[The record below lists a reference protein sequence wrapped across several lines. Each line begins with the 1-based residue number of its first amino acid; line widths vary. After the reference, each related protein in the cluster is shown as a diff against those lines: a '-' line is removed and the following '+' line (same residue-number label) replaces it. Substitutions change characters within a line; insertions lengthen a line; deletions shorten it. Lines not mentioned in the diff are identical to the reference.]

1 MDTRNKRGADIAS
14 DHHLLIASVK
24 LKVAAV
30 SNSKKKMQKKF
41 DVEKLKDETTCARFI
56 ESLNAS
62 VETEHTLTSDWKSI
76 KQTFLKAAEYSIGF
90 KEYKRKSWISDS
102 TWWLI
107 NERREIKNQ
116 LNSAK
121 TRSAKSALQ
130 NTYTKTDK
138 LIKKSART
146 DKRIWSDNLAR
157 KAQEA
162 AETYRTR
169 DLYQTIRQLTNV
181 TLKTFKPLKDENGKL
196 TTAKDEQTTI
206 WERYYEKLLS
216 PTSSEAIQSC
226 GCQRHLQ
233 RRDIH
238 TSYPN
243 ETEIMTAIRAL
254 KNNKT
259 PGPDNINPE
268 LLKADPQTTARI
280 LFPLLKDIW
289 TSEKIPDELKE
300 GVITL
305 LPKKGNL
312 SECKN
317 WRGITLLSMVNK
329 IIAHIIHKR
338 LSDSLMHGL
347 RKEQA
352 GFRPHCSCVDHIN
365 TLRVIVEQS
374 AKWRTPLYLCFIDF
388 EKAFDTLKHDAIWRA
403 LVCKGVPEKL
413 INLIKQLYSGACCRV
428 RCGNILSSGIQVR
441 TGVRQG
447 CVLSPLLFN
456 LVLDL
461 AMRQACA
468 NNRGISWGLSGSL
481 EDLDYAD
488 DICLLSHKYSHI
500 SVKLEAVSDIAAQT
514 GLKINIA
521 KTKFMRINTTETP
534 NIQIAGTCLEEVDEF
549 CYLGSIISKNGGSTA
564 DIRNRISKGRAAFG
578 MLDKVWR
585 STHISIRTKLKI
597 FDSSVK
603 SVVLYGC
610 ETWNIA
616 ANVLQSLQS
625 FLNRCLR
632 KILRIFWPKV
642 ISNANLWTVTKQ
654 LPIHIE
660 IRRRKWKWIGH
671 TLRKPHDDI
680 SRTALD
686 WNPQGSRRRG
696 RPANTWRREV
706 EAEAQRSGYSWR
718 EIKFL
723 AINKINYNLFIEA
736 ICST

>member
-1 MDTRNKRGADIAS
+1 MTENQIDHIAISRKWRGSLMDTRNTRGADIAS
-14 DHHLLIASVK
+14 DHHLLIASVR

-41 DVEKLKDETTCARFI
+41 DVEKLKDESTCA
-56 ESLNAS
+56 
-62 VETEHTLTSDWKSI
+62 SDWKSI

-181 TLKTFKPLKDENGKL
+181 TLKTSKPLKDENGKL

-238 TSYPN
+238 TSHPN

-312 SECKN
+312 SE
-317 WRGITLLSMVNK
+317 
-329 IIAHIIHKR
+329 
-338 LSDSLMHGL
+338 
-347 RKEQA
+347 
-352 GFRPHCSCVDHIN
+352 
-365 TLRVIVEQS
+365 
-374 AKWRTPLYLCFIDF
+374 
-388 EKAFDTLKHDAIWRA
+388 
-403 LVCKGVPEKL
+403 
-413 INLIKQLYSGACCRV
+413 
-428 RCGNILSSGIQVR
+428 
-441 TGVRQG
+441 
-447 CVLSPLLFN
+447 
-456 LVLDL
+456 
-461 AMRQACA
+461 
-468 NNRGISWGLSGSL
+468 
-481 EDLDYAD
+481 
-488 DICLLSHKYSHI
+488 
-500 SVKLEAVSDIAAQT
+500 
-514 GLKINIA
+514 
-521 KTKFMRINTTETP
+521 
-534 NIQIAGTCLEEVDEF
+534 
-549 CYLGSIISKNGGSTA
+549 
-564 DIRNRISKGRAAFG
+564 
-578 MLDKVWR
+578 
-585 STHISIRTKLKI
+585 
-597 FDSSVK
+597 
-603 SVVLYGC
+603 
-610 ETWNIA
+610 
-616 ANVLQSLQS
+616 
-625 FLNRCLR
+625 
-632 KILRIFWPKV
+632 
-642 ISNANLWTVTKQ
+642 
-654 LPIHIE
+654 
-660 IRRRKWKWIGH
+660 
-671 TLRKPHDDI
+671 
-680 SRTALD
+680 
-686 WNPQGSRRRG
+686 
-696 RPANTWRREV
+696 
-706 EAEAQRSGYSWR
+706 
-718 EIKFL
+718 
-723 AINKINYNLFIEA
+723 
-736 ICST
+736 